1 MLHLLAAVQQ
11 QPASTVEVLPP
22 EMLLEIFS
30 HLRSM
35 EELCAVSQVCRL
47 FAAVSREDLLWKP
60 LGCPAWQEEQ
70 QAQDQ
75 GEANGDGALWK
86 RRYMKWMRRCV
97 SEWLA
102 RRPSYQYPA
111 EPRHALQ
118 AEDEEEN
125 KQLLIHLSLIGSS
138 GVGKTSFVH
147 RFGYDRFREGYH
159 CGIGLDFLLKRM
171 KLTNDMI
178 NAKVLVWEPCGAERW
193 RNLPT
198 FLLKRKHGVAFCYD
212 STDLTSFLELNQW
225 LERLNQ
231 FLETMGEAARASLAV
246 RMLIGLKCDEK
257 DACQVSD
264 AMAEEMA
271 AKLQAFVH
279 IRTSAKTGENVDEA
293 VRVLAEATLNPFV
306 GLEPCQRP
314 AYIPDLTSLL
324 VERGFFEPVPTPA
337 PAAKER
343 GQSSTWRCVCQ

>member
-1 MLHLLAAVQQ
+1 MLRLLAAVQ

-30 HLRSM
+30 HLGSM

-47 FAAVSREDLLWKP
+47 FAAVSREDLLWRP
-60 LGCPAWQEEQ
+60 LGCPSWQEQ
-70 QAQDQ
+70 QAQDEE
-75 GEANGDGALWK
+75 EANGDGALWK
-86 RRYMKWMRRCV
+86 RRYMRWMRRCV

-102 RRPSYQYPA
+102 RRPSYQYPT

-125 KQLLIHLSLIGSS
+125 KQLLINLSLIGSS

-147 RFGYDRFREGYH
+147 RFGYDRFSEGYH

-171 KLTNDMI
+171 KLANDMI
-178 NAKVLVWEPCGAERW
+178 NA
-193 RNLPT
+193 
-198 FLLKRKHGVAFCYD
+198 KRKHGVAFCYD

-271 AKLQAFVH
+271 VRLQAFAH

-293 VRVLAEATLNPFV
+293 VKVLAEATLNPFV

-314 AYIPDLTSLL
+314 AYIPELTPLL
-324 VERGFFEPVPTPA
+324 VERGLFEPPVPTPA